1 MVKLSVIVPAYN
13 EADYIRETLVSLKR
27 QSFGDFEIIVKDGES
42 VDKTVEVA
50 KRYADMTI
58 SSRDT
63 SISDARNQGASYA
76 NGDILVFVD
85 ADTVL
90 LPNVFQGI
98 SDLMQNEKIVGGSC
112 RKIPGNKNIL
122 DRLVYEVVNL
132 STYLSVYLRVG
143 GAHGNCMFIRK
154 SIFRRIGGFNPRIR
168 IAEEQELV
176 RKAVRFGRF
185 VFLLDQHVIEHPR
198 RIQKWGRLKLYT
210 TWSKGTIS
218 SFKVRKKQTYEKVR

>member
-13 EADYIRETLVSLKR
+13 EANYIREMLISLKEQTFR
-27 QSFGDFEIIVKDGES
+27 DFEIIVKDGES
-42 VDKTVEVA
+42 ADETVEVA
-50 KRYADMTI
+50 KKYADRII

-90 LPNVFQGI
+90 LPNGFQRI

-112 RKIPGNKNIL
+112 RKIPGNKNVL
-122 DRLVYEVVNL
+122 DRLLYELVNL
-132 STYLSVYLRVG
+132 STYISVYLHVG

-154 SIFRRIGGFNPRIR
+154 NIFRKIGGFNPRIR

-176 RKAVRFGRF
+176 RKAARFGKF